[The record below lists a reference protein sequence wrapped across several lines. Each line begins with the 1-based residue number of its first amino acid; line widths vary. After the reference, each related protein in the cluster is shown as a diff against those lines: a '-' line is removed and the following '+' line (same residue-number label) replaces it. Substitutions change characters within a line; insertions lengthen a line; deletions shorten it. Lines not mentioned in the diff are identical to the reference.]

1 MSLRCSDITTWYIH
15 TRKCAQLILYF
26 VVRHLLFQAN
36 NANTCECGFT
46 IGHASRTTLAVPYVS
61 LKPLCASTCSRREEA
76 GRHTLARFP
85 RSSME
90 SDPRRTALYDHSDKT
105 LIGKTFNETVKELR
119 EDGTL
124 TDEMVT
130 ALYLKFDEVRTRA
143 GDELSESTAVISHVL
158 PAFCAR
164 R

>member
-1 MSLRCSDITTWYIH
+1 
-15 TRKCAQLILYF
+15 
-26 VVRHLLFQAN
+26 
-36 NANTCECGFT
+36 
-46 IGHASRTTLAVPYVS
+46 
-61 LKPLCASTCSRREEA
+61 
-76 GRHTLARFP
+76 
-85 RSSME
+85 ME